1 MAASPIPYEQAVSPV
16 AGARGLRRRFRGM
29 LGALRAAAWWTR
41 QPVPARVG
49 WSAAAVA
56 VVLVGLLLPVGA
68 GAHRGDGVFTLAEG
82 RWLSDRAV
90 AMLPD
95 ASIVGVADWQAWR
108 MTPDGQRSLIPGFG
122 GTGVDVAAD
131 GSVLAIQGRV
141 DNSPHEDLFFPPRVG
156 EHRIVRWTPGVGVS
170 VVAGTGT
177 KGFGGDGGPATDA
190 RLHLAPSRHGGGES
204 APTGIVARPDGGFV
218 FTDTGNGRVRAVDA
232 VGVIRTI
239 AGGAKGTLRDPIGLA
254 PTADGGYLVTEAGWP
269 GVGQNGLAA
278 RVRRIRPDGAIETV
292 GRWSAQDISVGA
304 DGTAIVKTWDRQ
316 LSRLKPGSRT
326 LLPFLRPERPTD
338 TFDFAARSTF
348 AWSVAHDRHGG
359 VLVGGSVGGGYVAAL
374 RASGPVLRYA
384 PNGPTPWTLAAL
396 RSTRTSRRAVAAVIE
411 TTQPGTATLEIAR
424 DERIVARVSQQ
435 VAAGRSRLR
444 ATGPI
449 RQDWYEVRLRLEG
462 ASGAIA
468 RDNVPIHGARA
479 LTVPLARRILG
490 RYQGREHGYI
500 SYRLGRDC
508 RRFGK
513 RRVDCVV
520 TREDRST
527 VGVASVNLG
536 RSGVVLRRGY
546 EWERRGFRSRPRFND
561 SQGVW
566 LLTRD
571 DMINWPWP
579 G

>member
-1 MAASPIPYEQAVSPV
+1 
-16 AGARGLRRRFRGM
+16 
-29 LGALRAAAWWTR
+29 LRAAAWWTR

-49 WSAAAVA
+49 WSGAAVA

-141 DNSPHEDLFFPPRVG
+141 DNFPHEDLFFPPRVG

-177 KGFGGDGGPATDA
+177 NGFGGDGGPAIAA
-190 RLHLAPSRHGGGES
+190 RLNLAPSRHGSGES

-239 AGGAKGTLRDPIGLA
+239 AGGSKGTLRDPIGLA
-254 PTADGGYLVTEAGWP
+254 ATADGGYLVTEAGWP

-292 GRWSAQDISVGA
+292 GRWSAQGISVGA
-304 DGTAIVKTWDRQ
+304 DGTAIVKTWDGQ
-316 LSRLKPGSRT
+316 LSRMEAGSRT

-348 AWSVAHDRHGG
+348 AWSVAHDRYGG
-359 VLVGGSVGGGYVAAL
+359 CSSVAPSVG
-374 RASGPVLRYA
+374 ASGPILRYA

-396 RSTRTSRRAVAAVIE
+396 RGTRTSRRAVAVVIE

-435 VAAGRSRLR
+435 VAAGHSRLR
-444 ATGPI
+444 AIGPI
-449 RQDWYEVRLRLEG
+449 REDWYEVRLRLES
-462 ASGAIA
+462 ANGAIA
-468 RDNVPIHGARA
+468 RDHVPIHGAPA

-490 RYQGREHGYI
+490 R
-500 SYRLGRDC
+500 
-508 RRFGK
+508 F
-513 RRVDCVV
+513 
-520 TREDRST
+520 
-527 VGVASVNLG
+527 
-536 RSGVVLRRGY
+536 
-546 EWERRGFRSRPRFND
+546 
-561 SQGVW
+561 
-566 LLTRD
+566 
-571 DMINWPWP
+571 
-579 G
+579 